1 MSNAQA
7 FPLSWPTGIPRMTS
21 RKKSQFGDHSVVSAV
36 KEIRRNI
43 SLMGARLP
51 VVSSNIPLRM
61 DGDPYSN
68 PGRMQDPGV
77 AVYFQLKGKPYCM
90 PCDMWQSVEE
100 NLWAVAK
107 HIEAMRGMQRWGVG
121 SVEQQFAG
129 FKALAAQNQEAWW
142 DVLCCRPD
150 DDKDVIEKQYRA
162 RARTAHPDVA
172 GGSHEIMSRLNQAR
186 ESALAATG
194 EMRY

>member
-1 MSNAQA
+1 MSNSQA
-7 FPLSWPTGIPRMTS
+7 FPLSWPTGIARTIY

-43 SLMGARLP
+43 TLLGARLP

-77 AVYFQLKGKPYCM
+77 AVYFHLKQKPYCM
-90 PCDMWQSVEE
+90 PCDMWSSVEE

-121 SVEQQFAG
+121 SIEQQFAG
-129 FKALAAQNQEAWW
+129 FKALAAGEHWW
-142 DVLCCRPD
+142 DVLECRAD
-150 DDKDVIEKQYRA
+150 ASREIIEAQYKTRI
-162 RARTAHPDVA
+162 RTAHPDL
-172 GGSHEIMSRLNQAR
+172 GGSHDAMSRLNVAR
-186 ESALAATG
+186 DEAIASLGKLVHA
-194 EMRY
+194 

>member
-1 MSNAQA
+1 VSGAQA
-7 FPLSWPTGIPRMTS
+7 FPLSWPTGIARTVS

-43 SLMGARLP
+43 SLLGARLP

-90 PCDMWQSVEE
+90 PCDLWQSVED

-121 SVEQQFAG
+121 SIEQQFAG
-129 FKALAAQNQEAWW
+129 FKALAASSKDAWW
-142 DVLCCRPD
+142 DVLECRSD
-150 DDKDVIEKQYRA
+150 ASREVIEAQYKT
-162 RARTAHPDVA
+162 RARTAHPDV
-172 GGSHEIMSRLNQAR
+172 GGSHEAMALLNQAR
-186 ESALAATG
+186 DQALQGAS
-194 EMRY
+194 R